1 MKLENFPH
9 LVEHIRAKLLQELPT
24 LAAFKQFSPDS
35 NITPVSKDAR
45 ISAVMLLL
53 YIKKGT
59 WHLLA
64 IRRTK
69 DGGVHSGQ
77 IGFPGGRVEPED
89 NNNEETALRETLE
102 EVGIESEN
110 IEVLGALSPVMI
122 SVSNFRV
129 YPFVGFVEKL
139 LIKNINT
146 REVAEV
152 LEIPLE
158 KLFAAEAMVDTE
170 IEISNY
176 GMTRNVKAY
185 QTDENTI
192 IWGASALMIKELEL
206 IIKG

>member
-9 LVEHIRAKLLQELPT
+9 LVEHLRTKLLQELPT

-35 NITPVSKDAR
+35 DITPVSKDAR

-53 YIKKGT
+53 YIKKGK

-77 IGFPGGRVEPED
+77 IGFPGGRVELED

-102 EVGIESEN
+102 EVGIESES

-129 YPFVGFVEKL
+129 FPFVGFVEKL

-146 REVAEV
+146 VNESDLETGWIYILQSKSTNKAIAE
-152 LEIPLE
+152 
-158 KLFAAEAMVDTE
+158 
-170 IEISNY
+170 
-176 GMTRNVKAY
+176 
-185 QTDENTI
+185 
-192 IWGASALMIKELEL
+192 IKDLYK
-206 IIKG
+206 IGFSSFI